1 MSQTLLLL
9 ISETSFKDYEPVEF
23 LGSGGF
29 GIVMKCKHKLDNKE
43 YAVKIIQLPR
53 GKKHRNEIEYD
64 TFLTFES
71 LKIKNLIASM
81 CTFKVY
87 IH

>member
-29 GIVMKCKHKLDNKE
+29 GIVLKCRHKIDNKE
-43 YAVKIIQLPR
+43 YAVKRIQLPTDTE
-53 GKKHRNEIEYD
+53 HRNEIEFD
-64 TFLTFES
+64 TFCN
-71 LKIKNLIASM
+71 I
-81 CTFKVY
+81 
-87 IH
+87 